1 MKVRDRVEPKV
12 RDKVGKNGEVKKKKK
27 RCGME
32 VTGSL
37 RQVRDR
43 VEWRSETV
51 WSKRSETGW
60 NGGQRQGGR
69 EVRDRTEWKSD
80 RVEWRSD
87 RVEWRSETGWNR
99 GQRQAEARSK
109 TVFQGQKQMR
119 VKKVGEVGME
129 TSKTGRSGEGGN
141 RQKWKEQRQGRDQKQ
156 MTVEKLLTSE

>member
-37 RQVRDR
+37 RQIRDR

-69 EVRDRTEWKSD
+69 EVRDRTEWKS
-80 RVEWRSD
+80 
-87 RVEWRSETGWNR
+87 ETGWNGGQTGWNG
-99 GQRQAEARSK
+99 GQRQ
-109 TVFQGQKQMR
+109 G
-119 VKKVGEVGME
+119 GPEV
-129 TSKTGRSGEGGN
+129 RD
-141 RQKWKEQRQGRDQKQ
+141 RQKPGL
-156 MTVEKLLTSE
+156 KLFSKVRNR